1 MRCHSPVTSLAMTT
15 SESWRDS
22 WSSLGAQFSRLWA
35 AAAVSNFGDGL
46 VLVALPLLVESMTSN
61 AIYVSGLITMR
72 YAAWLLLG
80 LVGGVTADRADRQ
93 RIMVYVDLARTVAIG
108 TLGVVIV
115 FGTPPIALI
124 WAVAFLLGCGEVFFD
139 SAAEA
144 MLPNVVEE
152 AQLERANSRLFVTQ
166 SVANEFIGPP
176 VGAFLFAIA
185 AALPFLLDAWSFLG
199 AAMIVLTLRGRFS
212 PAPVAP
218 DDLATT
224 SPRAAAAFRSDVA
237 AGWRFVR
244 GHRLLRSLI
253 GLGCAWNFFAVGAE
267 STLVVFARRELHTSE
282 AGYGLALTGFAVGGI
297 LAGWL
302 TERIVAKIGPGR
314 TILATF
320 LLGAIAG
327 FATATTHS
335 IWVLAFAFA
344 CSFAAGTAAS
354 IVVLS
359 LRQQLV
365 PDELRGRVASLFRVG
380 VFASAG
386 TGALLMGIL
395 ANRVSLRAPFYA
407 LGLAAIALFLGAATE
422 ITNTTI
428 AAAKASR
435 GPADN
440 TAVIDGS
447 GD

>member
-1 MRCHSPVTSLAMTT
+1 MATV
-15 SESWRDS
+15 ESWRES
-22 WSSLGAQFSRLWA
+22 WGSLGQQFSRLWA
-35 AAAVSNFGDGL
+35 AAAISNFGDGL
-46 VLVALPLLVESMTSN
+46 VLVALPLLVESMTTN

-80 LVGGVTADRADRQ
+80 LVGGVTADRANRQ
-93 RIMVYVDLARTVAIG
+93 RIMVYVDLARAVAIG
-108 TLGVVIV
+108 ILGVVIAL
-115 FGTPPIALI
+115 GTPPIALI
-124 WAVAFLLGCGEVFFD
+124 WGVAFLLGCGEVFFD

-144 MLPNVVEE
+144 ILPNVVDEE
-152 AQLERANSRLFVTQ
+152 KLERANSRLFVTQ

-185 AALPFLLDAWSFLG
+185 AALPFLLDAWSFLA
-199 AAMIVLTLRGRFS
+199 AAMIVLTLYM
-212 PAPVAP
+212 APTSSGAANALP
-218 DDLATT
+218 TDSLAA
-224 SPRAAAAFRSDVA
+224 SGAAIPLSAAAAFRSDVSD
-237 AGWRFVR
+237 GWQFVR
-244 GHRLLRSLI
+244 NHRLLRSLI

-267 STLVVFARRELHTSE
+267 STLVIFARRELLASE

-302 TERIVAKIGPGR
+302 TERIVAKIGPGH
-314 TILATF
+314 TILSTF
-320 LLGAIAG
+320 LLGAVAG
-327 FATATTHS
+327 FATATTNS

-365 PDELRGRVASLFRVG
+365 PDELRGRVASFFRVG

-395 ANRVSLRAPFYA
+395 ANSVSLRAPFYA

-422 ITNTTI
+422 VNNKTI
-428 AAAKASR
+428 AAAKSSMR
-435 GPADN
+435 R
-440 TAVIDGS
+440 TE
-447 GD
+447 